1 MAERLIDALVT
12 TPALAA
18 AFDDEA
24 YVGAMVAFECALARA
39 QARVGVIP
47 ASAAE
52 VIVRVADGASFDVR
66 ELARASRVHATVA
79 LPLVQ
84 ALTSRVDA
92 VDRTAAAYVH
102 WSATSQDVID
112 TALVLC
118 VRGAWASIAAD
129 HRRIVE
135 ALRRLSDAHAET
147 VMLGRTLLQPAVP
160 TTFGLKVAGWLGG
173 IARAWQG
180 WLTSYRSLLV
190 VQYGGAAGTLAALG
204 PIGLDIERAVAD
216 ELNLGVPDAPWHA
229 HRDRVAAFVAAA
241 GVYAGAL
248 AKAARD
254 ITLLMQPEI
263 AEVAE
268 RGGASSSMPQKR
280 NPSGSTIVLAS
291 AQRLPGLVSSVLAGM
306 VVEHERSTGGWQAET
321 SAVADAVQAAGSA
334 TAALADVLES
344 LTVDASR
351 MREHLDATRGQLLA
365 ERLLAMLAP
374 RVGRTRAAELVK
386 DAVAESRRSS
396 RSLAEVVESMPDAIV
411 HLTSHDIEVLA
422 APERYLGVAEAFRR
436 RLLDRASAVEE

>member
-1 MAERLIDALVT
+1 
-12 TPALAA
+12 
-18 AFDDEA
+18 
-24 YVGAMVAFECALARA
+24 
-39 QARVGVIP
+39 
-47 ASAAE
+47 
-52 VIVRVADGASFDVR
+52 
-66 ELARASRVHATVA
+66 
-79 LPLVQ
+79 
-84 ALTSRVDA
+84 
-92 VDRTAAAYVH
+92 
-102 WSATSQDVID
+102 
-112 TALVLC
+112 
-118 VRGAWASIAAD
+118 
-129 HRRIVE
+129 
-135 ALRRLSDAHAET
+135 
-147 VMLGRTLLQPAVP
+147 MLGRTLLQPAVP
-160 TTFGLKVAGWLGG
+160 TTFGLKTAGWLGG

-180 WLTSYRSLLV
+180 WLASYRSLLV

-306 VVEHERSTGGWQAET
+306 IVEHERSTGGWQAEAP
-321 SAVADAVQAAGSA
+321 AVADAVQASGSA

-386 DAVAESRRSS
+386 DAIAESQRSS

-436 RLLDRASAVEE
+436 RLLDRASAAEE